1 MTGLYPESHG
11 IVANEFFD
19 PDTNKVF
26 YLSNDT
32 ITRDHHWWH
41 GEPVCYV
48 HAIMDQV
55 LEIDTIFF
63 LDLAYGSTTGK
74 TFWCHHVAWFQC
86 QTSCS

>member
-11 IVANEFFD
+11 IVANEFYD

-55 LEIDTIFF
+55 LE
-63 LDLAYGSTTGK
+63 Y
-74 TFWCHHVAWFQC
+74 
-86 QTSCS
+86 